1 MRASRWLERETQ
13 RNVDVMWLLK
23 KLTPDHKT
31 IADFRAVPPEAIK
44 AVCRE
49 FTALCKAL
57 DLFGGERVA
66 IEGRQFRAVNSRTR
80 NFTPASLKKRLS
92 EIKPRIDTY
101 LGEWDQAAAEARTG
115 PVPTAQELQ
124 RRLEPLRSQPRK

>member
-1 MRASRWLERETQ
+1 VRASRWLERETQ

-66 IEGRQFRAVNSRTR
+66 IEGTFRVSRGQQPQPQLHAR
-80 NFTPASLKKRLS
+80 ES
-92 EIKPRIDTY
+92 EET
-101 LGEWDQAAAEARTG
+101 
-115 PVPTAQELQ
+115 
-124 RRLEPLRSQPRK
+124 LE